1 MDIGHIANEIH
12 KARVARA
19 WSLEKLAGEAGVSR
33 QTITNIERGQS
44 KITMDVMA
52 RVAQALDL
60 RVSALISLAEQ
71 SAIGE
76 E

>member
-12 KARVARA
+12 KARVARE